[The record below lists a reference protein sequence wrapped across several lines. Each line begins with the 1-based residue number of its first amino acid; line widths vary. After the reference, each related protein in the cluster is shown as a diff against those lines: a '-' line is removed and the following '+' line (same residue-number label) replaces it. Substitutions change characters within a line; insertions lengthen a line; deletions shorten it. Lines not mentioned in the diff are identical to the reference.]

1 MNSHTAQEEV
11 DGQLESGR
19 SRNRAST
26 KMSDPGDC
34 KFVLISYYVPC
45 SLYIQASLLVSL
57 LAIKEVP
64 KSVRLRLLA
73 TKGEF
78 TSYQVSSIASIK
90 DQ

>member
-1 MNSHTAQEEV
+1 MLTVHTGI
-11 DGQLESGR
+11 D
-19 SRNRAST
+19 NRAE
-26 KMSDPGDC
+26 PGSA
-34 KFVLISYYVPC
+34 LLSM
-45 SLYIQASLLVSL
+45 IQASLLVSL
-57 LAIKEVP
+57 LAVKEVP